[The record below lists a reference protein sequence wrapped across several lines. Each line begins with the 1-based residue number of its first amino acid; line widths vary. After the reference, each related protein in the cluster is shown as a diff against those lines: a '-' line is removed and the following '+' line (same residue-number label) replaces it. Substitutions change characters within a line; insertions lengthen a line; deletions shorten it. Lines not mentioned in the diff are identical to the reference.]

1 MFIRLF
7 ITSLCRFMC
16 CDWSISL
23 YGLPHTKVCFGLQE
37 RYCKYLTNVIFSVRH
52 DSYRTLFSLGFK
64 ACMLSTWAMNL
75 STKNLV
81 HDSKYLVSKRYTD
94 QRVRFFWLN
103 FICLCCFLFV
113 CFYFVFLCV
122 LFFFSKIDYGINNM
136 NVMMTINCG
145 DLSRFS
151 HGKHV
156 VCILTQ
162 YS

>member
-1 MFIRLF
+1 MAFHIQKFVLVSKRDVVNNLPMSF
-7 ITSLCRFMC
+7 SLSAMIVTEPC
-16 CDWSISL
+16 
-23 YGLPHTKVCFGLQE
+23 
-37 RYCKYLTNVIFSVRH
+37 
-52 DSYRTLFSLGFK
+52 FSLGFK
-64 ACMLSTWAMNL
+64 ARMLSTWAMNL

-81 HDSKYLVSKRYTD
+81 HDLKYLVSKRGTD
-94 QRVRFFWLN
+94 RRVRFFWLN

-113 CFYFVFLCV
+113 YFYFVFLCV
-122 LFFFSKIDYGINNM
+122 LFFFSKIDYGIYNM

-156 VCILTQ
+156 VCILTH

>member
-1 MFIRLF
+1 MAVHIQKFVLVSKRDVVNNLPMSF
-7 ITSLCRFMC
+7 SLSAMIVTEPC
-16 CDWSISL
+16 
-23 YGLPHTKVCFGLQE
+23 
-37 RYCKYLTNVIFSVRH
+37 
-52 DSYRTLFSLGFK
+52 FSLGFK
-64 ACMLSTWAMNL
+64 ARMLSTWAMNL

-81 HDSKYLVSKRYTD
+81 HDLKYLVSKRGTD
-94 QRVRFFWLN
+94 RRVRFFWLN

-113 CFYFVFLCV
+113 YFYFVFLCV
-122 LFFFSKIDYGINNM
+122 LFFFSKIDYGIYNM

-156 VCILTQ
+156 VCILTH

>member
-1 MFIRLF
+1 MAFHIQKFVLVSKRDVVNNLPMSF
-7 ITSLCRFMC
+7 SLSAM
-16 CDWSISL
+16 I
-23 YGLPHTKVCFGLQE
+23 
-37 RYCKYLTNVIFSVRH
+37 VREPC
-52 DSYRTLFSLGFK
+52 FSLGFK
-64 ACMLSTWAMNL
+64 ARMLSTWAMNL

-81 HDSKYLVSKRYTD
+81 HDLKYLVSKRGTD
-94 QRVRFFWLN
+94 RRVRFFWLN

-113 CFYFVFLCV
+113 YFYFVFLCV
-122 LFFFSKIDYGINNM
+122 LFFFSKIDYGIYNM

-156 VCILTQ
+156 VCILTH